1 MDEQTL
7 KQVQE
12 LCRSAVSEAIKEQ
25 GLDEIDQKHVIFPE
39 DFVGASE
46 KEQLELK
53 NKERFGALAK
63 ALINKDYLKIS
74 EVKTEIQ
81 KTADPNNVTTDADGG
96 YLMPDSTAAEILRLI
111 PTFGQARNYCDVGI
125 FPRTTD
131 TLNVPKQSTGFTVY
145 YPGEQGSIPSSK
157 LGLTVLQMQAKKA
170 AALAVMTSE
179 LNNFAIVD
187 FANYVISRA
196 AEAFGIDE
204 DSKVFGSGATT
215 FTGLFYAL
223 NSFGKAATVSNI
235 DSITYDSIMEAVYGV
250 DQNYLNGAAW
260 FGHRT
265 VMEKVRGIL
274 DKQDRPL
281 FYDANGAT
289 PATLAGFPFRLIE
302 NAPTSSASSGTPVL
316 LLGNLR
322 NSYIKDKKGMRMDVS
337 TEATVDTSSLF
348 QDDLMALRFIK
359 HWSFHPGLVE
369 KYSVIKLA

>member
-1 MDEQTL
+1 M
-7 KQVQE
+7 
-12 LCRSAVSEAIKEQ
+12 
-25 GLDEIDQKHVIFPE
+25 
-39 DFVGASE
+39 
-46 KEQLELK
+46 
-53 NKERFGALAK
+53 
-63 ALINKDYLKIS
+63 
-74 EVKTEIQ
+74 EV
-81 KTADPNNVTTDADGG
+81 
-96 YLMPDSTAAEILRLI
+96 
-111 PTFGQARNYCDVGI
+111 
-125 FPRTTD
+125 
-131 TLNVPKQSTGFTVY
+131 VY
-145 YPGEQGSIPSSK
+145 
-157 LGLTVLQMQAKKA
+157 
-170 AALAVMTSE
+170 
-179 LNNFAIVD
+179 D
-187 FANYVISRA
+187 
-196 AEAFGIDE
+196 
-204 DSKVFGSGATT
+204 
-215 FTGLFYAL
+215 
-223 NSFGKAATVSNI
+223 
-235 DSITYDSIMEAVYGV
+235 V

-337 TEATVDTSSLF
+337 TEATVDASSLF